1 MPTDNSDFLSIII
14 VLLYALIIMI
24 MKLALGF

>member
-1 MPTDNSDFLSIII
+1 MPTDNSDFFSIII